1 MPVAG
6 EKTMRLDAHFGMLP
20 ELAFRPR
27 PDGGMTREGKGG
39 SPPPPNYTP
48 VAQASEKSAE
58 LGLQLGREQIAE
70 SRRQYDLNRTVS
82 DPVAKAQ
89 LDLMN
94 EATRQGQDYYD
105 YGREGRSVERE
116 LNRQSMIDRSGQDQ
130 SERDL
135 ITGGDQGIYN
145 ARRADIEAGVDR
157 ATADAR
163 QGLTGEYNRIL
174 RQGLRYGY
182 SPQAMISRF
191 GPNGIASG
199 LGVATA
205 ANAARTGGIANAR
218 QLLGQNRN
226 LRIQDD
232 SSQWA
237 KKLDVAGL
245 YRGTP
250 GASQGAYGLAVGAGN
265 SAVQNT
271 MAPGSQLLGG
281 MAQGAG
287 TQMAGA
293 AQRVQG
299 LGSVLNAQTGMAGV
313 ESAANSAQQGATMG
327 VVAAGIGAAAVI
339 F

>member
-6 EKTMRLDAHFGMLP
+6 EKIMRLDAHFDMLP
-20 ELAFRPR
+20 ERAFQPR
-27 PDGGMTREGKGG
+27 GGRMTYEGKGG
-39 SPPPPNYTP
+39 APAAPNYTP
-48 VAQASEKSAE
+48 IAQASEESAR
-58 LGLQLGREQIAE
+58 LGLQLGREQLAE
-70 SRRQYDLNRTVS
+70 TRRQYDLNREVS

-94 EATRQGQDYYD
+94 EATRQGSDYYD
-105 YGREGRSVERE
+105 YGKEGRPVERE
-116 LNRQSMIDRSGQDQ
+116 LNRQSMIDTSGRDQ
-130 SERDL
+130 AERDL
-135 ITGGDQGIYN
+135 ITGGDQKVYD
-145 ARRADIEAGVDR
+145 ARRADIESGVDR

-163 QGLTGEYNRIL
+163 QGLTGEYNRLL

-182 SPQAMISRF
+182 SPQAMVARF
-191 GPNGIASG
+191 GPSATQAG

-218 QLLGQNRN
+218 QLLSQNRN

-250 GASQGAYGLAVGAGN
+250 GASQGAYGLAVGSGN

-281 MAQGAG
+281 MQQAAG

-293 AQRVQG
+293 AQKVQG
-299 LGSVLNAQTGMAGV
+299 LGSVLNAQTGIYGAQ
-313 ESAANSAQQGATMG
+313 SASDSASQGATMG